1 MPFPSGYLCEML
13 GMGINMRKK
22 TNFLLALIVAIA
34 FTSGCTY
41 GSGSS
46 TGSVEINTFTR
57 MSASYQ
63 KFNGY
68 KTTDLHVKEGEA
80 VEVSVN
86 IVSEKGKLDFVIIK
100 EADKKD
106 EKNQK
111 DETIYEKNDLPTS
124 DFKVILDKPGD
135 YKITVTAKEHKG
147 SYKITW
153 DKADKEG

>member
-1 MPFPSGYLCEML
+1 MPFLSRYLCEML

-22 TNFLLALIVAIA
+22 TNFLLALIAAIA
-34 FTSGCTY
+34 LASGCTY

-46 TGSVEINTFTR
+46 TGSVELNTFSR

-86 IVSEKGKLDFVIIK
+86 IVSKEGKLDFLIIK
-100 EADKKD
+100 EADKKA

-111 DETIYEKNDLPTS
+111 DETVYEENNLPTS

-153 DKADKEG
+153 DKADKKG